1 MYAAWREKRLDYDKR
16 WNTDPGVQFV
26 VARSYHHPD
35 GMVVGSK
42 LYRIGEIIPK
52 DRFQPHQLRNQ
63 YEARN
68 IQLAPEGGSLTAS
81 PESPEP
87 PGEAPATSP
96 GLFSTT
102 FGQLREQCRSLGLPT
117 WGNKKQLR
125 ERLQT
130 SGP

>member
-1 MYAAWREKRLDYDKR
+1 MYAAWREKRPLFRDLPPDAE
-16 WNTDPGVQFV
+16 FV
-26 VARSYHHPD
+26 VQRPA
-35 GMVVGSK
+35 G
-42 LYRIGEIIPK
+42 LLIG
-52 DRFQPHQLRNQ
+52 DRLFAQGEKVPQDQFERYQLRNQ

-68 IQLAPEGGSLTAS
+68 IQLAPEGGSPATS
-81 PESPEP
+81 PESPES

-125 ERLQT
+125 DRLKE
-130 SGP
+130 